1 MNRQA
6 KPVAGVIDVQNGC
19 HILVGEALGRTELGR
34 LCVDGCDNIKMFHEV
49 VGIYDGV
56 CWIEQALDRN
66 RWRTFVKYAV
76 KRVHRQR
83 GIS

>member
-6 KPVAGVIDVQNGC
+6 KPVGGVGDVQNAW
-19 HILVGEALGRTELGR
+19 HILVGKALGHRQLGR
-34 LCVDGCDNIKMFHEV
+34 LCVDGCDDIEMFHEV
-49 VGIYDGV
+49 VGVYDGV

-76 KRVHRQR
+76 
-83 GIS
+83 

>member
-1 MNRQA
+1 M
-6 KPVAGVIDVQNGC
+6 QNAC
-19 HILVGEALGRTELGR
+19 HILFRKALGHRQLGR
-34 LCVDGCDNIKMFHEV
+34 LCIDGRDNIKMFHEV
-49 VGIYDGV
+49 LGVYDGV

-76 KRVHRQR
+76 EGFHRQR